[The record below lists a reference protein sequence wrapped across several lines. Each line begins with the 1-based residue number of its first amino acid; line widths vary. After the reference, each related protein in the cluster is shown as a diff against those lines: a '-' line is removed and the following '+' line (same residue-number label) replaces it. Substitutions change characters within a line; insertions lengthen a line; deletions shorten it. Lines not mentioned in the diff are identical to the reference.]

1 MEALAFYEA
10 IFTDISKK
18 KLSENS
24 RNLDDSLSITEN
36 LGHELFFLCPVSV
49 REIFDSLRSLSINGR
64 EHFWNHKLED

>member
-1 MEALAFYEA
+1 MEALAFHKA
-10 IFTDISKK
+10 IFTDISR

-24 RNLDDSLSITEN
+24 KNLDDSLSITEN
-36 LGHELFFLCPVSV
+36 MGYELFFLCPVSV